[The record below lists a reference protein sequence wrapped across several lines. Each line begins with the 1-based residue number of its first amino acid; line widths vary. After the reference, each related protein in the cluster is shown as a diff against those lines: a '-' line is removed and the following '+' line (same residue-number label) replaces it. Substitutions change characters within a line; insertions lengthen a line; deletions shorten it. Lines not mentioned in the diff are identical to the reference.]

1 MSAVENLIALLKTS
15 GQNVTKPRLAV
26 FEALLGQESLS
37 MPELIGKVR
46 EVDRASVYRVIE
58 TFERL
63 GIIQR
68 LHTGWKY
75 KLELSDRFAEHHHHL
90 TCTTCGRSIAM
101 NEADLERVIRR
112 VAAGHGFAP
121 AAHQIEVQG
130 TCADCRG

>member
-1 MSAVENLIALLKTS
+1 MTE
-15 GQNVTKPRLAV
+15 LAD
-26 FEALLGQESLS
+26 
-37 MPELIGKVR
+37 KVR
-46 EVDRASVYRVIE
+46 GVDRASVYRAINL
-58 TFERL
+58 FERL
-63 GIIQR
+63 GVVQR

-130 TCADCRG
+130 TCAECRG